1 MTDLGGRIRGALGE
15 PVAYLRGDPRVSLV
29 LLLLAGTVLL
39 GAQAVRTCRRAADEA
54 PLPDAD
60 PGE

>member
-1 MTDLGGRIRGALGE
+1 MELNSVWIGRDFAAMTGGSTW
-15 PVAYLRGDPRVSLV
+15 VVV

-39 GAQAVRTCRRAADEA
+39 GAQALRMCRRAADEA

-60 PGE
+60 PSE